1 MIEFLT
7 ENMGAIFAL
16 LGAALAVGLA
26 GAGSAR
32 GVGVA
37 GEAAAGVVAEDPTK
51 FGKVMVLQ
59 LLPGT
64 QGIYGLII
72 GFIVL
77 SNTGLLGSGASS
89 LSIAKGLAYL
99 CACLPIGI
107 AGYFSAIAQGKASAA
122 SVGVVAKKPDQFG
135 KAMIFPIMV
144 ETYAILALLVS
155 ILAITGV
162 GNLAF

>member
-1 MIEFLT
+1 MIEFLQA
-7 ENMGAIFAL
+7 NMGTIFSL

-37 GEAAAGVVAEDPTK
+37 GEAAAGVIAEDPGK

-72 GFIVL
+72 GFITL
-77 SNTGLLGSGASS
+77 SQTGILGGDANISV
-89 LSIAKGLAYL
+89 AKGLVFL
-99 CACLPIGI
+99 CACLPIAI
-107 AGYFSAIAQGKASAA
+107 AGYFSAIGQGKASAA
-122 SVGVVAKKPDQFG
+122 AIGVVAKKPDQFG
-135 KAMIFPIMV
+135 KAMIFPVMV

-155 ILAITGV
+155 ILAITGAANV
-162 GNLAF
+162 AF

>member
-1 MIEFLT
+1 
-7 ENMGAIFAL
+7 MGTILSL

-37 GEAAAGVVAEDPTK
+37 GEAAAGVVAEDPGK

-72 GFIVL
+72 GFITL
-77 SNTGLLGSGASS
+77 SQTGILGGAAD
-89 LSIAKGLAYL
+89 LSIAKGLVYL
-99 CACLPIGI
+99 CACLPIAI

-122 SVGVVAKKPDQFG
+122 SIGVVAKKPDQFG

-155 ILAITGV
+155 ILAISGAANV
-162 GNLAF
+162 AF

>member
-1 MIEFLT
+1 MIQFLQA
-7 ENMGAIFAL
+7 NMGTILSL

-37 GEAAAGVVAEDPTK
+37 GEAAAGVVAEDPGK

-72 GFIVL
+72 GFITL
-77 SNTGLLGSGASS
+77 SQTGILGGNVKI
-89 LSIAKGLAYL
+89 LKTDHIIILPYIRE
-99 CACLPIGI
+99 ACT
-107 AGYFSAIAQGKASAA
+107 ADRCRASAE
-122 SVGVVAKKPDQFG
+122 KTG
-135 KAMIFPIMV
+135 K
-144 ETYAILALLVS
+144 TLQKNRCCL
-155 ILAITGV
+155 
-162 GNLAF
+162 

>member
-1 MIEFLT
+1 MVEFLQAHLGT
-7 ENMGAIFAL
+7 IFAL

-37 GEAAAGVVAEDPTK
+37 GEAAAGVIAEDPAK

-72 GFIVL
+72 GFITL
-77 SNTGLLGSGASS
+77 SQTGILGGDGNISVG
-89 LSIAKGLAYL
+89 KGLVYL
-99 CACLPIGI
+99 CACLPIAI
-107 AGYFSAIAQGKASAA
+107 AGYFSGVAQGKASAA

-155 ILAITGV
+155 ILAISGAANV
-162 GNLAF
+162 AF

>member
-1 MIEFLT
+1 MIEFL
-7 ENMGAIFAL
+7 EANMGTIFST
-16 LGAALAVGLA
+16 LGAALAVCLA
-26 GAGSAR
+26 GSGSAR

-37 GEAAAGVVAEDPTK
+37 GEAAAGVVAEDPSK
-51 FGKVMVLQ
+51 FGKVMVMQ

-77 SNTGLLGSGASS
+77 AQTGILGGDADI
-89 LSIAKGLAYL
+89 SIAKGLAYL
-99 CACLPIGI
+99 CACLPIAI
-107 AGYFSAIAQGKASAA
+107 AGYFSGIGQGKASAA
-122 SVGVVAKKPDQFG
+122 AIGVVAKREDQFG

-162 GNLAF
+162 SGLSF

>member
-7 ENMGAIFAL
+7 QHMGQIFAL

-26 GAGSAR
+26 GSGSAR

-77 SNTGLLGSGASS
+77 SNTGLLGAGEPISV
-89 LSIAKGLAYL
+89 AKGLAYL
-99 CACLPIGI
+99 CACLPIAI
-107 AGYFSAIAQGKASAA
+107 AGYFSGIAQGKASAS

-155 ILAITGV
+155 ILSITGV

>member
-1 MIEFLT
+1 MIEFLQQ
-7 ENMGAIFAL
+7 NMGTIFAL

-37 GEAAAGVVAEDPTK
+37 GEAAAGVIAEDPGK

-72 GFIVL
+72 GFITL
-77 SNTGLLGSGASS
+77 SQTGLLGSGDVDV
-89 LSIAKGLAYL
+89 SIAKGLVYL
-99 CACLPIGI
+99 CACLPIAI
-107 AGYFSAIAQGKASAA
+107 AGYFSGVAQGKASAA

-155 ILAITGV
+155 ILALTGASNV
-162 GNLAF
+162 PF

>member
-1 MIEFLT
+1 MIEFLQA
-7 ENMGAIFAL
+7 NMGTIFSL

-37 GEAAAGVVAEDPTK
+37 GEAAAGVIAEDPGK

-72 GFIVL
+72 GFITL
-77 SNTGLLGSGASS
+77 SQTGILGGDANI
-89 LSIAKGLAYL
+89 SIAKGLVFL
-99 CACLPIGI
+99 CACLPIAI
-107 AGYFSAIAQGKASAA
+107 AGYFSAIGQGKASAA
-122 SVGVVAKKPDQFG
+122 AIGVVAKKPDQFG
-135 KAMIFPIMV
+135 KAMIFPVMV

-155 ILAITGV
+155 ILAITGAANV
-162 GNLAF
+162 AF